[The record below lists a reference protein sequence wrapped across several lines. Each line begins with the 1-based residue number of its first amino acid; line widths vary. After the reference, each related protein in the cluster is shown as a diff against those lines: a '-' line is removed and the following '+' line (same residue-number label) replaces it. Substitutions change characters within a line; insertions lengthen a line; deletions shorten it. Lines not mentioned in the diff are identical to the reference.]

1 MSAARPERRWTFL
14 TNHAHVL
21 LCIANDREARIR
33 DIAEQVGITERAAHR
48 IVSDLIDEGYLS
60 ATRVGRRNS
69 YEIHPTVRMRHP
81 LLREHEIAELVSLL
95 GNNAEDHNAT
105 T

>member
-1 MSAARPERRWTFL
+1 MSADPRERRWTFL

-21 LCIANDREARIR
+21 LSITVDHDARLR

-48 IVSDLIDEGYLS
+48 IVADLVEEGYLTT
-60 ATRVGRRNS
+60 TRVGRRNS
-69 YEIHPTVRMRHP
+69 YEVHPELRFRHP
-81 LLREHEIAELVSLL
+81 LLRDHQIASLVGILESPKRS
-95 GNNAEDHNAT
+95 EST